1 MFGDVATLRHG
12 WCDPVFRHPSQP
24 TTHLSMPDRSQPEDS
39 QPDESAARDG
49 FTGDPGDAVASPRA
63 RIVVAEDHAEMGDVL
78 LTYLEAAGYEVHLA
92 RDGVLAAA
100 MIERVRPTLVVMDA
114 NMPGLSG
121 WTLLS
126 RLKGQGAEA
135 PLVVML
141 TGDDDFPEDAAQAD
155 VILRKPAA
163 LRRVA
168 AVLAELL
175 ASRDPG

>member
-1 MFGDVATLRHG
+1 MSDYSPSGGATAAVTPDG
-12 WCDPVFRHPSQP
+12 VPVVRP
-24 TTHLSMPDRSQPEDS
+24 
-39 QPDESAARDG
+39 
-49 FTGDPGDAVASPRA
+49 
-63 RIVVAEDHAEMGDVL
+63 RIVVAEDHAEMADVL
-78 LTYLEAAGYEVHLA
+78 QTYLEAAGYEVHLA
-92 RDGVLAAA
+92 RDGVLAAS
-100 MIERVRPTLVVMDA
+100 MIDAVHPALAVLDA

-126 RLKGQGAEA
+126 RLKQRGASA

-141 TGDDDFPEDAAQAD
+141 TGDDDFPAESASAD

-175 ASRDPG
+175 ARRPGA

>member
-1 MFGDVATLRHG
+1 
-12 WCDPVFRHPSQP
+12 
-24 TTHLSMPDRSQPEDS
+24 MPDFPPATGTTAQATPATG
-39 QPDESAARDG
+39 SAVR
-49 FTGDPGDAVASPRA
+49 P
-63 RIVVAEDHAEMGDVL
+63 RIVVAEDHAEMADVL
-78 LTYLEAAGYEVHLA
+78 QTYLEAAGYEVHLA
-92 RDGVLAAA
+92 RDGVMAAA
-100 MIERVRPTLVVMDA
+100 LIDEIQPALAVLDA

-126 RLKGQGAEA
+126 QLKSRTDGA

-141 TGDDDFPEDAAQAD
+141 TGDDDFPAESARAD

-175 ASRDPG
+175 AGRHAA

>member
-1 MFGDVATLRHG
+1 MSDLL
-12 WCDPVFRHPSQP
+12 P
-24 TTHLSMPDRSQPEDS
+24 MPGTFDHASED
-39 QPDESAARDG
+39 AA
-49 FTGDPGDAVASPRA
+49 PAVVRP
-63 RIVVAEDHAEMGDVL
+63 RIVVAEDHAEMADVL

-100 MIERVRPTLVVMDA
+100 LIDELKPALVVLDA

-121 WTLLS
+121 WTLLA
-126 RLKGQGAEA
+126 RLKQRGDAS

-141 TGDDDFPEDAAQAD
+141 TGDDDFPLVSASAD

-168 AVLAELL
+168 SVLADLL
-175 ASRDPG
+175 GTPIPPGESLENAS

>member
-1 MFGDVATLRHG
+1 MT
-12 WCDPVFRHPSQP
+12 
-24 TTHLSMPDRSQPEDS
+24 
-39 QPDESAARDG
+39 
-49 FTGDPGDAVASPRA
+49 RA
-63 RIVVAEDHAEMGDVL
+63 RIVVAEDHAEMADVL
-78 LTYLEAAGYEVHLA
+78 RTYLEAAGYDVHLA
-92 RDGVLAAA
+92 RDGVLAAS
-100 MIERVRPTLVVMDA
+100 MIDEVQPALVVLDA

-126 RLKGQGAEA
+126 RLKERGDGA

-141 TGDDDFPEDAAQAD
+141 TGDDDFPVESASAD

-175 ASRDPG
+175 DGKAQPPGPTASGA

>member
-1 MFGDVATLRHG
+1 MSAERPATHQTQPFRAMS
-12 WCDPVFRHPSQP
+12 DPAID
-24 TTHLSMPDRSQPEDS
+24 LSRAASATPPDAP
-39 QPDESAARDG
+39 
-49 FTGDPGDAVASPRA
+49 AVRP
-63 RIVVAEDHAEMGDVL
+63 RIVVAEDHAEMADVL

-92 RDGVLAAA
+92 RDGVLAESL
-100 MIERVRPTLVVMDA
+100 IETVQPALAVLDA

-126 RLKGQGAEA
+126 RIKAGGAKA

-141 TGDDDFPEDAAQAD
+141 TGDDDFPAEAASAD

-168 AVLAELL
+168 AVLADLL
-175 ASRDPG
+175 QHRASA

>member
-1 MFGDVATLRHG
+1 MSPLLPSAGATAAA
-12 WCDPVFRHPSQP
+12 
-24 TTHLSMPDRSQPEDS
+24 TPDGLP
-39 QPDESAARDG
+39 
-49 FTGDPGDAVASPRA
+49 AVKP
-63 RIVVAEDHAEMGDVL
+63 RIVVAEDHAEMADVL
-78 LTYLEAAGYEVHLA
+78 KTYLEAAGYEVHLA
-92 RDGVLAAA
+92 RDGVLAAS
-100 MIERVRPTLVVMDA
+100 MIDDVNPALAVLDA

-126 RLKGQGAEA
+126 RLKERGAGA

-141 TGDDDFPEDAAQAD
+141 TGDDDFPAESASAD

-175 ASRDPG
+175 AGRQAA

>member
-1 MFGDVATLRHG
+1 
-12 WCDPVFRHPSQP
+12 
-24 TTHLSMPDRSQPEDS
+24 MPDFSLPLGATAAITPEGV
-39 QPDESAARDG
+39 P
-49 FTGDPGDAVASPRA
+49 AVRP
-63 RIVVAEDHAEMGDVL
+63 RIVVAEDHAEMADVL
-78 LTYLEAAGYEVHLA
+78 QTYLEAAGYEVHLA
-92 RDGVLAAA
+92 RDGVLAASLIDA
-100 MIERVRPTLVVMDA
+100 VQPALAVLDA

-126 RLKGQGAEA
+126 RLKGRGADA

-141 TGDDDFPEDAAQAD
+141 TGDDDFPPESASAD

-175 ASRDPG
+175 AGRASRPA

>member
-1 MFGDVATLRHG
+1 MSDFPPASSTS
-12 WCDPVFRHPSQP
+12 PAAA
-24 TTHLSMPDRSQPEDS
+24 PD
-39 QPDESAARDG
+39 DEVS
-49 FTGDPGDAVASPRA
+49 RA
-63 RIVVAEDHAEMGDVL
+63 RIVVAEDHAEMADVL

-100 MIERVRPTLVVMDA
+100 MIADVQPALAVLDA

-126 RLKGQGAEA
+126 RLKAQGAAA

-141 TGDDDFPEDAAQAD
+141 TGDDDFPAEAASAD
-155 VILRKPAA
+155 MILRKPVA

-175 ASRDPG
+175 ERSKAD

>member
-1 MFGDVATLRHG
+1 MPELSPSTGATAAA
-12 WCDPVFRHPSQP
+12 
-24 TTHLSMPDRSQPEDS
+24 TPDGTP
-39 QPDESAARDG
+39 
-49 FTGDPGDAVASPRA
+49 AVKA
-63 RIVVAEDHAEMGDVL
+63 RIVVAEDHAEMADVL
-78 LTYLEAAGYEVHLA
+78 QTYLEAAGYEVHLA
-92 RDGVLAAA
+92 RDGVLAAK
-100 MIERVRPTLVVMDA
+100 MIDAVQPALAVLDA

-126 RLKGQGAEA
+126 RLKERGSAA

-141 TGDDDFPEDAAQAD
+141 TGDDDFPAESASAD

-175 ASRDPG
+175 AGRPAA